1 MVTTT
6 EDVME
11 YKERDAKITSVGY
24 ESLVWV
30 RDDEG
35 KEFSC
40 SLDTNRGNVNKF
52 DELTEH
58 EKKSCMDVSQI
69 IGTERW

>member
-1 MVTTT
+1 
-6 EDVME
+6 ME
-11 YKERDAKITSVGY
+11 YSERNLKITSAGY

-30 RDDEG
+30 RDDDG

-40 SLDTNRGNVNKF
+40 TLDANRGNVKKF